1 MNLNLKL
8 ILIFFT
14 CCIYYSL
21 QYEDCCPHK
30 SLGGHDYTL
39 LKTDLALGVS
49 HYCKNG
55 CIYYR
60 DDTGPEGSHWCFAP
74 GDEKPQCRAA
84 PQPNAT
90 FIQIK
95 TSDDEWSACEN
106 CLKITIKSAQ
116 DQCDTEIIE
125 KNLEVDSTETL
136 SGSEVGQCS
145 QERLKK
151 KFMKFSIQGWVGWSK
166 FSINDFL

>member
-1 MNLNLKL
+1 MNNINMIFYLKFI
-8 ILIFFT
+8 ILCFILHF
-14 CCIYYSL
+14 SS
-21 QYEDCCPHK
+21 QSEDCCAYK
-30 SLGGHDYTL
+30 SLGDYDYTL
-39 LKTDLALGVS
+39 LKTDLALGMS

-60 DDTGPEGSHWCFAP
+60 DDTGPEGNQWCFAP

-106 CLKITIKSAQ
+106 CLKIRIKSAQ

-145 QERLKK
+145 QERFLKK
-151 KFMKFSIQGWVGWSK
+151 CS
-166 FSINDFL
+166 